1 MIFHF
6 ECIIF
11 QEFIYFEK
19 VLYFVNLF
27 VLNSNNFQKSL
38 CKIYYVLIIFQYKY
52 MDFFFF
58 AFKNIMHLS
67 RIQDYSRLQVLRQV
81 LEDLH
86 LTSCSHSAYFLACIK

>member
-6 ECIIF
+6 ECIFF
-11 QEFIYFEK
+11 QEFIQGFI
-19 VLYFVNLF
+19 YFVNLF

-38 CKIYYVLIIFQYKY
+38 CKIYYVLINFQYKY
-52 MDFFFF
+52 MDFFFS
-58 AFKNIMHLS
+58 FKNIMHLS

-86 LTSCSHSAYFLACIK
+86 LTSCSHSTYFLACIK